1 MVSIRKIVTATQ
13 QYATPKL
20 ACIVVPNPRK
30 VGEVLLV
37 HVAQLIFASEDVVLY
52 SAGVTYARKLE
63 NGFAPIGT
71 EKREDVYYLR
81 SDVET
86 PLDAALHTAQS
97 ILGAHYRVALE
108 S

>member
-1 MVSIRKIVTATQ
+1 MVSIRKILTATER
-13 QYATPKL
+13 YATPKL
-20 ACIVVPNPRK
+20 ACIEVPNPRR

-37 HVAQLIFASEDVVLY
+37 HVAQLVFASEDLVLY
-52 SAGVTYARKLE
+52 STGVTYARKLE

-71 EKREDVYYLR
+71 EARDEIYYLR

-86 PLDAALHTAQS
+86 PLDAAINTAQT